1 MHRPPTFG
9 LAVLPH
15 GGFSLQA
22 WTYSRLESFETCP
35 KKFYHLSVAKD
46 YVDPPTEATKWGER
60 VHKAFEDRITIG
72 TPLPEGMTQWNP
84 IAEKLDALPGE
95 KLAEQKLAIDRN
107 FKPAPWQQAWSRGIA
122 DLLVTHKD
130 SAVVIDYKT
139 GKRKP
144 SEQLAL
150 YAAYTFALDP
160 SVEKVTTGFVWL
172 KEKKIDK
179 QTFTKDDIPS
189 IWKEILPKVHKL
201 ESAYE
206 RDSWPAKPSGL
217 CKGWCPVTSCP
228 HNSRRI

>member
-1 MHRPPTFG
+1 
-9 LAVLPH
+9 LEN
-15 GGFSLQA
+15 SLQS

-46 YVDPPTEATKWGER
+46 FVDPPTEATKWGER

-72 TPLPEGMTQWNP
+72 TPLPEGMTQWNS
-84 IAEKLDALPGE
+84 IADKIAAMPGE
-95 KLAEQKLAIDRN
+95 KKAEEKLAIN
-107 FKPAPWQQAWSRGIA
+107 KGFQPVPWAEAWSRGIA
-122 DLLVTHKD
+122 DLLITQNKQG
-130 SAVVIDYKT
+130 VVLDYKT

-150 YAAYTFALDP
+150 YAAFAFAHYPKL
-160 SVEKVTTGFVWL
+160 EKVTTGFVWL

-179 QTFTKDDIPS
+179 QTFHKDEVPV
-189 IWKEILPKVHKL
+189 IWRELLPKVHKL

-206 RDSWPAKPSGL
+206 RNSWPARPSGL

-228 HNSRRI
+228 HYRKK